1 MFANNDHFA
10 ESDDDCFSCF
20 CQIRDYFPDIIF
32 LSKRGQRKGLPI
44 EHGVRY
50 GRWFRRLSI
59 TPGKHADRKDLVPIF
74 DDKDEN
80 IVSTENG

>member
-1 MFANNDHFA
+1 MTILQNQMMIVLAVFVKLGT
-10 ESDDDCFSCF
+10 
-20 CQIRDYFPDIIF
+20 IFPDITF

-59 TPGKHADRKDLVPIF
+59 TPWQ
-74 DDKDEN
+74 
-80 IVSTENG
+80 TC